1 MEIIN
6 FTVKN
11 EHGVE
16 YKIDKN
22 TNKFFKNFWVNN
34 KSINK
39 TQKNFFNISEEQ
51 NEIRELNENW
61 FNQFKITI

>member
-22 TNKFFKNFWVNN
+22 TNKFFKNFWFNN

-39 TQKNFFNISEEQ
+39 SQKNFINISEEQ
-51 NEIRELNENW
+51 NEIRELNEKW
-61 FNQFKITI
+61 FKQFKITI